1 MVVKHCKKLL
11 TKMIKQSNLFIFWN
25 YEDDIDDE
33 NYQDNKVA

>member
-11 TKMIKQSNLFIFWN
+11 TKEDQTILFYFIFWN

-33 NYQDNKVA
+33 NY

>member
-11 TKMIKQSNLFIFWN
+11 TKDDETIKFFIIFRN

-33 NYQDNKVA
+33 NY